1 MAPPG
6 EEKRDM
12 RKNTV
17 AGICGMCALAALMM
31 VPVCGAAD
39 FTARDGLAKAEKAAA
54 AWHDDAALTAVR
66 TTSLKA
72 DGKAAVWQYDY
83 LSPENSVCARVL
95 IIGGGDARLQDMGR
109 CTPAKPVPE
118 TFVDSP
124 EMLKAAVSAGFKP
137 DETSNANLIIT
148 RDSAAKDKACWVTFT
163 SADFD
168 QEKAAMRGWCVDP
181 GTGKF
186 LVRLSG
192 SN

>member
-1 MAPPG
+1 MSG
-6 EEKRDM
+6 NIVSRIFG
-12 RKNTV
+12 V
-17 AGICGMCALAALMM
+17 LILAILVM
-31 VPVCGAAD
+31 VPVCHAAD

-54 AWHDDAALTAVR
+54 AWHADAALTAVR

-83 LSPENSVCARVL
+83 LSLENSICARVL
-95 IIGGGDARLQDMGR
+95 IIGGGDARLQDMGK

-124 EMLKAAVSAGFKP
+124 DMLKAAVAAGFKP
-137 DETSNANLIIT
+137 DETANAYLIIES
-148 RDSAAKDKACWVTFT
+148 DSAAKDKACWVTFT

-168 QEKAAMRGWCVDP
+168 QENAAMRGWCVDP

-192 SN
+192 HN